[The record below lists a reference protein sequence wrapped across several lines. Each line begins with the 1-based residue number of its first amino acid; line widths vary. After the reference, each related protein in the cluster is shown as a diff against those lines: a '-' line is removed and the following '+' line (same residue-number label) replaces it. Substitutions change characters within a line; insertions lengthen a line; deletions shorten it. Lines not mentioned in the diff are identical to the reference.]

1 MDGQANCSRFFVDE
15 PKTGLEQALTKSM
28 VSPTIAR
35 CQTRYPNIDIITATS
50 ALNDIVSLFYA
61 LPENVQKSNAEK
73 IVKDTEK
80 PWYSTHYD
88 YVLVDLPP
96 ALNKITECAISAC
109 DYVFVPIE
117 LQQMKLAAAK
127 DKAEKYGI
135 KSEEDLKNLQRRL
148 DLIPMY
154 SQNLKA
160 EISEEQLKLKRVRDL
175 IDCYEKITEERYISD
190 KISAQKEREEAEK
203 NKNKTI

>member
-1 MDGQANCSRFFVDE
+1 
-15 PKTGLEQALTKSM
+15 
-28 VSPTIAR
+28 
-35 CQTRYPNIDIITATS
+35 
-50 ALNDIVSLFYA
+50 
-61 LPENVQKSNAEK
+61 
-73 IVKDTEK
+73 
-80 PWYSTHYD
+80 
-88 YVLVDLPP
+88 
-96 ALNKITECAISAC
+96 
-109 DYVFVPIE
+109 
-117 LQQMKLAAAK
+117 MKLAAAK
-127 DKAEKYGI
+127 EKAEKYGI

-190 KISAQKEREEAEK
+190 KISAQKDREEAEK